1 MPDDDLLGLDDFPA
15 RSKEKLRYGDTD
27 RQGHVNNAVFA
38 TFMET
43 GRVEMF
49 FGGDT
54 GLSTE
59 DTEFVIV
66 RLELDF
72 LAEVT
77 WPGTVEIGTMVR
89 EIGNSSF
96 KLFQLVFQNGK
107 PVARSSAVIV
117 QMDKNSRK
125 SRPLSQDV
133 RRKLE
138 TFQSV
143 SSVA

>member
-1 MPDDDLLGLDDFPA
+1 MPDDDLLGPDDFPA
-15 RSKEKLRYGDTD
+15 RSTEKLRYGDTD

-77 WPGTVEIGTMVR
+77 WPGTVEIGTMV
-89 EIGNSSF
+89 
-96 KLFQLVFQNGK
+96 
-107 PVARSSAVIV
+107 A
-117 QMDKNSRK
+117 
-125 SRPLSQDV
+125 
-133 RRKLE
+133 
-138 TFQSV
+138 
-143 SSVA
+143 